1 MDDDDENTFAHEA
14 GRNFSI
20 PHQEN
25 NPFSQENTPFI
36 RETIF
41 YTFANIL
48 RRGGGGGGEGE
59 KVQVFGEKLPTSK
72 WIQPWPCR

>member
-1 MDDDDENTFAHEA
+1 MKRGLPTILLGLLVGEGGQGDDDDENTFTHEA

-25 NPFSQENTPFI
+25 NPFLPENTHLI

-41 YTFANIL
+41 SYF
-48 RRGGGGGGEGE
+48 
-59 KVQVFGEKLPTSK
+59 
-72 WIQPWPCR
+72 